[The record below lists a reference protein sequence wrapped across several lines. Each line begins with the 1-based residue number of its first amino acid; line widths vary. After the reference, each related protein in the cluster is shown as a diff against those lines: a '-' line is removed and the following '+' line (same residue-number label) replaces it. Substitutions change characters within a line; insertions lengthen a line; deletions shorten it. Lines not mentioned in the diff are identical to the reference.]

1 MYWELLVR
9 LVAAVFITD
18 MLHELA
24 RVRNTLLSTEY
35 NWFHCN
41 YGKEDNEWELIL
53 ESESDQT
60 LIC

>member
-18 MLHELA
+18 MLHEWA

-41 YGKEDNEWELIL
+41 YGKFQE
-53 ESESDQT
+53 QRR
-60 LIC
+60 